1 MEELVFKFLGKKDI
15 DDIYNLTSEVYEGI
29 ENKEIFSHDSKE
41 DLEALIDGG
50 GSFVGVFDGEKL
62 VAYRSIKVPNNEDN
76 LAHDVDFYIN
86 PESVIVND
94 TVVVLKDYRG
104 RNLQNKT
111 REKLDEKYKGSK
123 FTNKMST
130 ISPKNYRSY
139 KNTLDSGYMLVSLK
153 KKYPDEFSKEG
164 YDRFIL
170 LKSDDLEI
178 NMTGKERTIH
188 SSETDKLR
196 KAFDEN
202 YFGFSVDEEG
212 YIQFKEVEIL

>member
-1 MEELVFKFLGKKDI
+1 MEELVFKFLYKKDI
-15 DDIYNLTSEVYEGI
+15 DDIYELTSEVYEGI

-62 VAYRSIKVPNNEDN
+62 VAYRSIKVPNEEDN

-104 RNLQNKT
+104 RKLQNLT
-111 REKLDEKYKGSK
+111 REKLEGKYKDSK

-178 NMTGKERTIH
+178 NMTGKEKTIH
-188 SSETDKLR
+188 SSETDELK
-196 KAFDEN
+196 KAFENN